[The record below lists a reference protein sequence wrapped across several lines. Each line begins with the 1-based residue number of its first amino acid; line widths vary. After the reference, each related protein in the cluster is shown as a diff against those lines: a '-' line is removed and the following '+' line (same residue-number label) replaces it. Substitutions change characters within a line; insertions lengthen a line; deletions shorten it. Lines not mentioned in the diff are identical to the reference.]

1 MKEYDHCSTNR
12 EFIYN
17 NMLRIAKN
25 LIECVFCRLK
35 VKWSMLTRKM
45 DIKLENVSAVIYACF
60 VFYNF
65 CEKHDLY
72 VDRNQV
78 KIQIGTMRQKEKD
91 QCPVNF
97 WFHLTQ
103 QFQPSISI
111 TQKPLYCTFTLHS
124 VEKRVFFANS
134 SACES
139 ELMRH

>member
-35 VKWSMLTRKM
+35 VRWPLLTRKT

-72 VDRNQV
+72 VDKNQV

-97 WFHLTQ
+97 LVSSNAAVSAQYFYSAET
-103 QFQPSISI
+103 
-111 TQKPLYCTFTLHS
+111 TVLYLYIAFI
-124 VEKRVFFANS
+124 
-134 SACES
+134 
-139 ELMRH
+139 

>member
-35 VKWSMLTRKM
+35 VRWPLLTRKM

-65 CEKHDLY
+65 FEKHDLY
-72 VDRNQV
+72 VDKNQV

-97 WFHLTQ
+97 LVSSNAAVSAQYFYSAET
-103 QFQPSISI
+103 
-111 TQKPLYCTFTLHS
+111 TVLYLYIAFI
-124 VEKRVFFANS
+124 
-134 SACES
+134 
-139 ELMRH
+139 

>member
-35 VKWSMLTRKM
+35 VRWPLLTRKM

-72 VDRNQV
+72 VDKNQV
-78 KIQIGTMRQKEKD
+78 KMQIGTMRQKEKD

-97 WFHLTQ
+97 LVSSNAAVSAQYFYSAETTVLYLYIAFIWKT
-103 QFQPSISI
+103 SILRKFI
-111 TQKPLYCTFTLHS
+111 TL
-124 VEKRVFFANS
+124 
-134 SACES
+134 
-139 ELMRH
+139 

>member
-35 VKWSMLTRKM
+35 VRWPLLTRKM

-72 VDRNQV
+72 VDKNQV

-97 WFHLTQ
+97 LVSSNAAVLAQYFYSAET
-103 QFQPSISI
+103 
-111 TQKPLYCTFTLHS
+111 TVLYLYIAFI
-124 VEKRVFFANS
+124 
-134 SACES
+134 
-139 ELMRH
+139 

>member
-12 EFIYN
+12 EFICN

-25 LIECVFCRLK
+25 PIECVFCRLK
-35 VKWSMLTRKM
+35 VRWPLLTRKM

-72 VDRNQV
+72 VDKNQV

-97 WFHLTQ
+97 LVSSNAAVSAQYFYSAET
-103 QFQPSISI
+103 
-111 TQKPLYCTFTLHS
+111 TVLYLYIAFI
-124 VEKRVFFANS
+124 
-134 SACES
+134 
-139 ELMRH
+139 